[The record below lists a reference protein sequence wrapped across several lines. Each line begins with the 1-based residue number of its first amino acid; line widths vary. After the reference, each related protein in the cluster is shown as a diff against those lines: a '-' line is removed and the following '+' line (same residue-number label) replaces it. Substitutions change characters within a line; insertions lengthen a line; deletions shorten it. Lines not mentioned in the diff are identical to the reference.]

1 MQSVPD
7 FHSYGRKTLKTE
19 GVQHVIKAQ
28 NLSGFAEKTNNVLEG
43 KYASAVR
50 EPLGF
55 GYQRG
60 YMWPEKTQTGCMS
73 FGKPT
78 KDSLH
83 AKELI
88 YAAGGSKEEK
98 NEVKRMYIK
107 THGNYAPGEQ
117 KTRDYEWVN
126 NPRVG
131 AGDGETLHHAFGYGE
146 EKLLNGAQKAV
157 MPERAHESFPKTV
170 IVKKTVEDAKAV

>member
-1 MQSVPD
+1 MIPGG
-7 FHSYGRKTLKTE
+7 HSYGRKTLKTE

-28 NLSGFAEKTNNVLEG
+28 NLAGFAEKGNNVLEG

-50 EPLGF
+50 EPLGY

-60 YMWPEKTQTGCMS
+60 YNWPEETQTGVHS

-88 YAAGGSKEEK
+88 YTAGGSLEEK

-126 NPRVG
+126 NPRIGDG
-131 AGDGETLHHAFGYGE
+131 AGETLHHAFGYGE

-157 MPERAHESFPKTV
+157 MPERAHESYPRTV